1 MATGPVRRYQNI
13 SGSVIGVVVRKPD
26 GRFGGV
32 PCYPGE
38 TVDLDHDEQ
47 VATANAPR
55 DPRSNVLAN
64 GQMKVIMSDL
74 EAAERRPLVPVTGD
88 IQTQDPANPATWEGA
103 QTEQKID
110 EAQGEGLPTETGAAV
125 SLSGDAPVGSFTR
138 FEETGSPE
146 ALSLAAPQDPAVG
159 EGSIVPQA
167 ALDAEKLQ
175 REREAAEMSA
185 GATVE
190 LSGRDVA
197 RQAPPAQMSPR
208 PITTVE

>member
-13 SGSVIGVVVRKPD
+13 SGQTIGVVIRKAD
-26 GRFGGV
+26 GRFGGI

-64 GQMKVIMSDL
+64 GQMKVIMDDL
-74 EAAERRPLVPVTGD
+74 EAAERRPLVPVAGD

-103 QTEQKID
+103 QVEQKID
-110 EAQGEGLPTETGAAV
+110 EAQGEGLPTETAAAV
-125 SLSGDAPVGSFTR
+125 SLSGESPVGSFQR

-146 ALSLAAPQDPAVG
+146 SISLNAHQEPPIG

-167 ALDAEKLQ
+167 ALEAERIQ

-185 GATVE
+185 GASVE
-190 LSGRDVA
+190 VNGRDVA
-197 RQAPPAQMSPR
+197 RQAPPAQMTPR
-208 PITTVE
+208 PVTTA